1 MVNIAVFASGSGT
14 NFETIL
20 SHIEDGSLHVNCAC
34 LIADKENAYARV
46 RARNHGI
53 EEFYFN
59 PKGYDGKAGY
69 EAAILEVLK
78 EKKVDLVV
86 LSGYMRFIGHTLLSA
101 YPNRI
106 INLHPA
112 YLPEFPGAH
121 SIADAYEA
129 KVSQTGVTVHFVD
142 EGVDTGPIIRQER
155 VAIDPS
161 WDLETLESHVHAM
174 EYDLFWQVIEQV
186 AKSIEEEKE

>member
-1 MVNIAVFASGSGT
+1 M
-14 NFETIL
+14 TI
-20 SHIEDGSLHVNCAC
+20 
-34 LIADKENAYARV
+34 
-46 RARNHGI
+46 
-53 EEFYFN
+53 YFRSTKLKIWAALLKNWTPVIFDFINN
-59 PKGYDGKAGY
+59 PKNTIFGIK
-69 EAAILEVLK
+69 
-78 EKKVDLVV
+78 
-86 LSGYMRFIGHTLLSA
+86 RFIGHTLLSA

-129 KVSQTGVTVHFVD
+129 KVAQTGVTVHFVD

-186 AKSIEEEKE
+186 AKSIEEEKEWSEH

>member
-34 LIADKENAYARV
+34 LIV
-46 RARNHGI
+46 
-53 EEFYFN
+53 
-59 PKGYDGKAGY
+59 GKAGY

-78 EKKVDLVV
+78 EKKVDLIV

-129 KVSQTGVTVHFVD
+129 KVAQTGVTVHFVD

-161 WDLETLESHVHAM
+161 WDLETLESHVHAK

>member
-46 RARNHGI
+46 RARNHGV

-78 EKKVDLVV
+78 EKKVDLIV
-86 LSGYMRFIGHTLLSA
+86 LSA

-129 KVSQTGVTVHFVD
+129 KVAQTGVTVHFVD

>member
-34 LIADKENAYARV
+34 LIVDKENAYART
-46 RARNHGI
+46 RANNHHI
-53 EEFYFN
+53 EEYYFN
-59 PKGYDGKAGY
+59 PKAYDGKAAY
-69 EAAILEVLK
+69 ESAILEVLK
-78 EKKVDLVV
+78 EKKVDLIV

-121 SIADAYEA
+121 SIKDAYDA

-155 VAIDPS
+155 IAIDPS
-161 WDLETLESHVHAM
+161 WDLETLEEHVHAM
-174 EYDLFWQVIEQV
+174 EYQLFWQVIEQV
-186 AKSIEEEKE
+186 ANKIEEEKK

>member
-1 MVNIAVFASGSGT
+1 M
-14 NFETIL
+14 L
-20 SHIEDGSLHVNCAC
+20 
-34 LIADKENAYARV
+34 
-46 RARNHGI
+46 
-53 EEFYFN
+53 
-59 PKGYDGKAGY
+59 
-69 EAAILEVLK
+69 
-78 EKKVDLVV
+78 
-86 LSGYMRFIGHTLLSA
+86 
-101 YPNRI
+101 I

-129 KVSQTGVTVHFVD
+129 KVAQTGVTVHFVD

-186 AKSIEEEKE
+186 AKSIEEEK

>member
-46 RARNHGI
+46 RAHNHGV

-78 EKKVDLVV
+78 EKKVDLIV

-129 KVSQTGVTVHFVD
+129 KVAQTGVTVHFVD

-174 EYDLFWQVIEQV
+174 EYDLFWQVI
-186 AKSIEEEKE
+186 

>member
-1 MVNIAVFASGSGT
+1 MSGQRIVVVVHDIVTGQYII
-14 NFETIL
+14 IL
-20 SHIEDGSLHVNCAC
+20 
-34 LIADKENAYARV
+34 LIRCD
-46 RARNHGI
+46 
-53 EEFYFN
+53 
-59 PKGYDGKAGY
+59 P
-69 EAAILEVLK
+69 
-78 EKKVDLVV
+78 
-86 LSGYMRFIGHTLLSA
+86 
-101 YPNRI
+101 
-106 INLHPA
+106 

-129 KVSQTGVTVHFVD
+129 KVAQTGVTVHFVD

-186 AKSIEEEKE
+186 AKSIEEEK

>member
-1 MVNIAVFASGSGT
+1 MSTYQRTGKRIFFFTVFFMAVLLFAG
-14 NFETIL
+14 
-20 SHIEDGSLHVNCAC
+20 
-34 LIADKENAYARV
+34 
-46 RARNHGI
+46 
-53 EEFYFN
+53 
-59 PKGYDGKAGY
+59 KG
-69 EAAILEVLK
+69 
-78 EKKVDLVV
+78 
-86 LSGYMRFIGHTLLSA
+86 MRFIGHTLLSA

-129 KVSQTGVTVHFVD
+129 KVAQTGVTVHFVD

-186 AKSIEEEKE
+186 AKSIEEEK